1 MAEPSDQTLVAQT
14 LNGDQQAFGALA
26 ERYYRTLWILA
37 FQKTHSRSDADD
49 LVQETLVRAFKSL
62 DSLRDPNKFAS
73 WAYNITLKLCI
84 DWIRRRRRREGTVT
98 LEEQQ
103 LKPRESG
110 RFGRMPVEIG
120 EQLEQ
125 QEEHDRVMRA
135 IGELPD
141 KYRLVI
147 TLRYVKRMAYKD
159 IALHLDEPA
168 GTVANRL
175 HRATRML
182 QDRLQA
188 EVELAED
195 GS

>member
-1 MAEPSDQTLVAQT
+1 MSEPSDQTLVAQT
-14 LNGDQQAFGALA
+14 LNGDQEAFGVLS
-26 ERYYRTLWILA
+26 ERYYKTLWILA
-37 FQKTHSRSDADD
+37 YQKTHSRSDADD
-49 LVQETLVRAFKSL
+49 LVQEALVRAFKSL
-62 DSLRDPNKFAS
+62 ESLRDPNKFAS

-110 RFGRMPVEIG
+110 RFGRIPADVG
-120 EQLEQ
+120 EQLEHK
-125 QEEHDRVMRA
+125 EVHDRVMRA
-135 IGELPD
+135 IGQLPD

-159 IALHLDEPA
+159 IAAHLDEPA

-182 QDRLQA
+182 QKRLEA
-188 EVELAED
+188 EVQHAED